1 MYMYVKS
8 TIRFHLQ
15 VSEHTK
21 KRMDAL
27 MSWSLTGR
35 HLEFS
40 LSVIIRTAL
49 VSLSPSRAIE
59 LNIADG
65 S

>member
-1 MYMYVKS
+1 
-8 TIRFHLQ
+8 
-15 VSEHTK
+15 
-21 KRMDAL
+21 MDAL

-35 HLEFS
+35 RLEFS
-40 LSVIIRTAL
+40 QSVIIRTAL